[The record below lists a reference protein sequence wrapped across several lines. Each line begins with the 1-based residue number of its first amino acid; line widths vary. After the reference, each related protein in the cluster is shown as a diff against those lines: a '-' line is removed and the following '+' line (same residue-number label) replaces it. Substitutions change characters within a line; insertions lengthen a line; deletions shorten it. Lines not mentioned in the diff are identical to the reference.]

1 MLINKIYRIMFIFIL
16 VFRLFLLLIGV
27 LMVFII
33 WIWYPNLTINFG
45 LKYLNLSFH
54 LDLDLIIKQLDL

>member
-16 VFRLFLLLIGV
+16 VFRLFLLLIGE